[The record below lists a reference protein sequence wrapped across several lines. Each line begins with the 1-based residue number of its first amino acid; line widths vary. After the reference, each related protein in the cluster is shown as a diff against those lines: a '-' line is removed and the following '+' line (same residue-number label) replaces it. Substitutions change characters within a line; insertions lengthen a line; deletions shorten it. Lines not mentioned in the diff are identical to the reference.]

1 MSCAFPKTFR
11 LLQRHDFQ
19 QVWQGGRKKHT
30 SNFLI
35 VIRGRGEGTTRI
47 GITASRKTGNAVV
60 RNRIK
65 RLVREFFRCHQEKL
79 INGTDI
85 SIIAKKGAARLDYAA
100 VCSELGG
107 FFHDEGLVRNEDR

>member
-1 MSCAFPKTFR
+1 MSCAFPKTLR

-19 QVWQGGRKKHT
+19 QVWQEGRKKHT
-30 SNFLI
+30 PHFLV
-35 VIRGRGEGTTRI
+35 VIRTRGEGTTRI

-65 RLVREFFRCHQEKL
+65 RLVREFFRSHQAIL
-79 INGTDI
+79 VHATDI
-85 SIIAKKGAARLDYAA
+85 SVIAKKGAARLDYAA

-107 FFHDEGLVRNEDR
+107 LFHDVGLIRDEDS